1 MSYRMLVLAGL
12 LAGAAL
18 AGCKPPAEEP
28 GQTWQRPA
36 APAPTTATVEPPP
49 APPEPVPLPFPAY
62 PIPPQ
67 KPSLVSGVVRPS
79 PAVDADDPKRLVGL
93 DLPETTVLL
102 GDPAISEEQPPGK
115 ILTYVVDQ
123 CRLEVFFYPDL
134 TDQHF
139 KALTYEFS
147 GIEETPEAQRACF
160 ATMLQRNGT

>member
-1 MSYRMLVLAGL
+1 MSYRKLVLAGL
-12 LAGAAL
+12 VGLAGL
-18 AGCKPPAEEP
+18 YGCQEPAEAP
-28 GQTWQRPA
+28 GQPWQRPA
-36 APAPTTATVEPPP
+36 PPAPATATVEPPP

-62 PIPPQ
+62 PIPPE
-67 KPSLVSGVVRPS
+67 KPSLVSGVARPS
-79 PAVDADDPKRLVGL
+79 PVVEPDDPNRLVGL
-93 DLPETTVLL
+93 DLPETAVLL

-147 GIEETPEAQRACF
+147 GIEDTPEAQRACF
-160 ATMLQRNGT
+160 ASMLQRNGT

>member
-1 MSYRMLVLAGL
+1 MSYRKLVLAGL
-12 LAGAAL
+12 IGLAGL
-18 AGCKPPAEEP
+18 YGCQKPAEAP
-28 GQTWQRPA
+28 SQPWQRPA
-36 APAPTTATVEPPP
+36 PPTPATVTVEPPP
-49 APPEPVPLPFPAY
+49 APPEPVPLPILSY
-62 PIPPQ
+62 PIPPE
-67 KPSLVSGVVRPS
+67 KPSPVNGAARPS
-79 PAVDADDPKRLVGL
+79 PVVEADDPDRLVGL

-147 GIEETPEAQRACF
+147 GIDDTPEAQRACF
-160 ATMLQRNGT
+160 ASMLQRNGT